1 MANPAAE
8 FLNIEDDFDEAVA
21 AGNLTTAQAQEFV
34 DRLDEALNIFSVSP
48 GLTTVMRDAIGVAET
63 MQRDLT
69 QLFGDEA
76 KGLIARLEGVKQS
89 LKPIVMRAKPFMPK
103 PPPEIRQ
110 AGDNIAVFADYT
122 K

>member
-1 MANPAAE
+1 MANQAAE

-63 MQRDLT
+63 MQRGLT

-89 LKPIVMRAKPFMPK
+89 LKPMAKHVEPFMPK
-103 PPPEIRQ
+103 PPPEIRE
-110 AGDNIAVFADYT
+110 AGDNIAFFADYT